1 MCCCSS
7 LQYIL
12 YSALMPHVRLC
23 LLLMFSFC
31 LGVSFHLFAAEPFWE
46 RVREVQQARQQ
57 QSTQNPLFGREDL
70 QSLAN
75 DWYCAHPG
83 VPLIIFTKSPSNQ
96 SGQVKTLTH
105 RACLLCTWLQ
115 FFFFPLLTFQLSAPV
130 SVATS
135 GTSSRDEEVFSTALQ
150 SNGNDCAPGET
161 EDCICVLEWS
171 AVMRLR
177 GKHAWKQNG
186 RSPEYRF
193 IPMVPCGESFLKKID
208 KQGAGNFW

>member
-31 LGVSFHLFAAEPFWE
+31 LGISFYLLAAEPFWE

-57 QSTQNPLFGREDL
+57 QSTQSPLFGREDS

-105 RACLLCTWLQ
+105 RACLLSTWLHFY
-115 FFFFPLLTFQLSAPV
+115 FFFLSSLFSCQRLCLWPLVTRQAAMKRSSLQLSSQTAMIV
-130 SVATS
+130 LQGRQKIASAFWS
-135 GTSSRDEEVFSTALQ
+135 GVQ
-150 SNGNDCAPGET
+150 
-161 EDCICVLEWS
+161 
-171 AVMRLR
+171 
-177 GKHAWKQNG
+177 
-186 RSPEYRF
+186 
-193 IPMVPCGESFLKKID
+193 
-208 KQGAGNFW
+208 